1 MSRYTRTRVE
11 GLKACNATL
20 GQLPRHIGKATL
32 TRFGKA
38 RLQPMADTAQAKAPE
53 DEGKLKRS
61 IIVGTKQGSP
71 GQRRKRF
78 ADKATV
84 EIYMGPTEE
93 GYPQALPQEFGGP
106 NNAPQG
112 YMRGAWDE
120 HSGELLPGIAEDLG
134 GALDAAAKRHAKRQA
149 RKG

>member
-1 MSRYTRTRVE
+1 MSRYRRSRVE
-11 GLKACNATL
+11 GLKECNSAL
-20 GQLPRHIGKATL
+20 GQLPRHVGKATL
-32 TRFGKA
+32 VRFGKK
-38 RLQPMADTAQAKAPE
+38 RLEPMAASARENAPE

-61 IIVGTKQGSP
+61 IIVGTRQGSP

-84 EIYMGPTEE
+84 EVYMGPTAD

-112 YMRGAWDE
+112 YMRKAWDE
-120 HSGELLPGIAEDLG
+120 HSDQLLDGIAEDLSG
-134 GALDAAAKRHAKRQA
+134 QIAAAAKRVAKRRA